1 MSDTQEVSAARIMG
15 QVKWF
20 NNKAG
25 YGFITVND
33 GEHSGKDIFVH
44 FSTVRVSNSQY
55 KYLTQ
60 GEYVE
65 FTLDKSSNSSH
76 ELQATDVTGIHGGKL
91 MCEVRRTNAPVN
103 EGQTGG
109 PQRYRK
115 YRTGQEDTR
124 NVTDAS
130 DGYER
135 VQRKRRPA
143 RRETSEQS
151 ISAEA

>member
-1 MSDTQEVSAARIMG
+1 MSDTQEVSAVRIMG

-44 FSTVRVSNSQY
+44 FSTVRVTNSQY

-65 FTLDKSSNSSH
+65 FVLDKSSNSSH
-76 ELQATDVTGIHGGKL
+76 ELQATDVTGIQGGKL
-91 MCEVRRTNAPVN
+91 MCEVRRSNVPTN
-103 EGQTGG
+103 EGQSGG

-115 YRTGQEDTR
+115 YRNEQEDTR
-124 NVTDAS
+124 NVETS

-135 VQRKRRPA
+135 VQRKRRPV
-143 RRETSEQS
+143 RREKNEQAV
-151 ISAEA
+151 SAEA